1 MSRECEIRT
10 KHVCFCPGVD
20 SQKYVRK
27 FDRPALANIQCEAL
41 HCKDPDDKKGKEQM
55 HPKLCRK
62 LSCPGFSRY
71 VSPQSSSQPRTVHK
85 SEVTQKFVKPTSQLP
100 ELRSTPKSMLC
111 RKLSYPGPTRYGS
124 PRSSSRFRTVHNSEV
139 GCKIVKPTSRLTV
152 YKLTPKSTEC
162 RRSTKKFSSG
172 PTRFVFPPVSSHL
185 TKQRSSESD
194 QKSSKPAS
202 KPPVIQL
209 PPKITILSLSRKQQP
224 ILKSKNALS
233 VHSPL
238 HPMQPPAAESTRID
252 NLNSSQTKPTTRSLK
267 VRSKSTSCYQAK
279 THILT
284 KEADAATFSMPNSG
298 RSRND
303 TEIDDVFLLPKHAE
317 TKTAVSN
324 FPATRARK
332 SSDINTYVYDANINF
347 KRSINSEQSSISY
360 INNDKTRNN
369 SSGYSSDYSENFQK
383 QASAVVPSPID
394 QAKTL
399 PSLQFLTLCHET
411 CNTLSPS
418 KREEL
423 FLEPFGSP
431 KRVEIKKV
439 NQYLMATEPKNLN
452 VHVNSS
458 GEELYAGI
466 EKGFVRVTRDTSTVA
481 EKDVSFINGAEFFS
495 NLDRG
500 HCPEAK
506 TKPMHSPLEMP
517 ALPQRSIPI
526 ARSTDGPQ
534 IGACKVPAVKN
545 TLKRRKSQKTS
556 VANPFWYCP
565 EYGEDLISYSLLNR
579 KLFMLKYEWV
589 EMYIDKRERTSTINW
604 LSQVTQF
611 INIRHESTYFMAV
624 RLFDYSIV
632 SLKLRCRVYNLTAIV
647 ALWICDKYLTDS
659 GKLKASKIFSLCD
672 SKYSKQEILSM
683 EKNIV
688 KAAQFCLNMSD
699 PLDILHFYMKS
710 FNLEE
715 NNRLL
720 NCAKFALEC
729 AALFETY
736 SLVDSH
742 FLVASVLHL
751 AYKRVCNSTE
761 VPINFERYDQKQL
774 EKFVEKVVD
783 TNIKYAIMKKYE
795 VVIKYIDVKNLHVA
809 KLFF

>member
-1 MSRECEIRT
+1 MSREYEIRT
-10 KHVCFCPGVD
+10 KHVCLCPGID
-20 SQKYVRK
+20 NQKYVRK
-27 FDRPALANIQCEAL
+27 SDRPPLANIQCEAL
-41 HCKDPDDKKGKEQM
+41 HHKGLDDKKGKEQM

-62 LSCPGFSRY
+62 LSCPGLSRY
-71 VSPQSSSQPRTVHK
+71 VSPQSSSQPRTLHNSELNHK
-85 SEVTQKFVKPTSQLP
+85 FIKPTSQP
-100 ELRSTPKSMLC
+100 TELKSTPK
-111 RKLSYPGPTRYGS
+111 PTES
-124 PRSSSRFRTVHNSEV
+124 TRSS
-139 GCKIVKPTSRLTV
+139 
-152 YKLTPKSTEC
+152 
-162 RRSTKKFSSG
+162 KKFSSG
-172 PTRFVFPPVSSHL
+172 PTRFVFPSVSSYS
-185 TKQRSSESD
+185 TKQRNSESD
-194 QKSSKPAS
+194 QKISKPAS
-202 KPPVIQL
+202 KLPVIQL
-209 PPKITILSLSRKQQP
+209 PQKIT
-224 ILKSKNALS
+224 A
-233 VHSPL
+233 
-238 HPMQPPAAESTRID
+238 
-252 NLNSSQTKPTTRSLK
+252 
-267 VRSKSTSCYQAK
+267 RSKSTSCYQAK

-284 KEADAATFSMPNSG
+284 KEANTATFSVPNSG

-303 TEIDDVFLLPKHAE
+303 KEIDDVFLFPKHAE
-317 TKTAVSN
+317 TKTVIHN
-324 FPATRARK
+324 FPATKARK

-347 KRSINSEQSSISY
+347 KIPINNEQSSASY

-369 SSGYSSDYSENFQK
+369 SSGYSSDYSEKSQE
-383 QASAVVPSPID
+383 QAFAVVLDPIE
-394 QAKTL
+394 AKTL
-399 PSLQFLTLCHET
+399 PSLQFLSLCQET

-418 KREEL
+418 MREEL

-439 NQYLMATEPKNLN
+439 NQYLMATEPSNLN
-452 VHVNSS
+452 FHASSS
-458 GEELYAGI
+458 GEDLYFGI
-466 EKGFVRVTRDTSTVA
+466 EKGFVRVTRDTSIVA
-481 EKDVSFINGAEFFS
+481 EKDVPFINGAEFFS

-500 HCPEAK
+500 NCPKTK

-517 ALPQRSIPI
+517 ALPKRSISI
-526 ARSTDGPQ
+526 SGSTDGTQ
-534 IGACKVPAVKN
+534 IGICKVPAVKN

-556 VANPFWYCP
+556 TANPFWYCP
-565 EYGEDLISYSLLNR
+565 VYGEDMISYSLLNR
-579 KLFMLKYEWV
+579 KSFMLKYEWV
-589 EMYIDKRERTSTINW
+589 EMYIDKRERTNTLNW

-611 INIRHESTYFMAV
+611 INIKHESTYFMAV

-688 KAAQFCLNMSD
+688 KAAKFCLNMSD
-699 PLDILHFYMKS
+699 PLDILYFYMKS

-729 AALFETY
+729 AVLFETY

-742 FLVASVLHL
+742 FLVASILHMS
-751 AYKRVCNSTE
+751 YKRVYNLME
-761 VPINFERYDQKQL
+761 VPINFERYDRKQL

-795 VVIKYIDVKNLHVA
+795 VVIKYIDVKKLHVA